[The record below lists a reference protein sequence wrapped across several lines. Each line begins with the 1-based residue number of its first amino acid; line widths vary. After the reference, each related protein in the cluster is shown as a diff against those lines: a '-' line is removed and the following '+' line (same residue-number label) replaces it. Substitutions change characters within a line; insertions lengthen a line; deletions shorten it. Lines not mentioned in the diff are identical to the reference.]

1 MHLFVEF
8 LQEPKVDR
16 LRAAPLTL
24 CDEERG
30 DKEVVHLADFLTY
43 WVFVLLLCSWMMF
56 GFAFSYNIPY

>member
-8 LQEPKVDR
+8 LQVPKVDR

-24 CDEERG
+24 RDEERG

-43 WVFVLLLCSWMMF
+43 WVFVLLLCS
-56 GFAFSYNIPY
+56 